1 MTKKLLRPSKILSP
15 VAKVLTLLALTAG
28 GVSAQTPSDLVK
40 GRDEGQ
46 RNQQTKKA
54 IHAKQT
60 KRQKEDELLLP
71 APTSTGLSASRVSMI
86 KEVNAGVLVP
96 FFGLGADNGYALAR
110 DGSDSVGGDQTDAP
124 KDVHTTQLLNQS
136 VNISGKLYL
145 EGRTSPHLHG
155 VSGQDQ
161 YAKWDVAGG
170 IEANLSYPDNR
181 GWNYFAPISNVGGR
195 NNRLYVTTEGDINLT
210 VRGFHTDTYY
220 GEYERPRGFYSN
232 VQNGVSRLTA
242 NNIFLKSDDVGVEL
256 TSIGYVHNGQ
266 QLFNV
271 GYFTA
276 KNKIRIEGAHRAIE
290 LSGKSTGFINARDVS
305 IISTASDN
313 SNGSLINLSNGAKLS
328 IAAED
333 IHIRQSMNHEVVRA
347 NGINVSG
354 GSILKVTGYNASEEL
369 APTEA
374 SKNSTSGS
382 EQPKVGEV
390 KIISDVNV
398 SGGGQ
403 VRFDLR
409 SDKSVFK
416 GKSTVSSAGRFDLR
430 LEGGQWLVSDTSKVT
445 TLDGGKNKNTTINLR
460 KEVRASEAATF
471 NKLNIGSLNG
481 NGINFLL
488 DVEFS
493 KAGSNA
499 DQIII
504 NSYSEGEHLI
514 YLAGTGSAQVGA
526 SRLLK
531 NLVVDH
537 FGAATFKLANDGL
550 VELGNYT
557 YQFELQKKAL
567 STGGYKWF
575 LWDND
580 EAIPDKQLN
589 HTTVKDFDE
598 KTDQGYLDSINNGE
612 TDVPGLPG
620 TPIYPEYKPGGQGS
634 SAVTNPW
641 HPEHIPGGTIISN
654 KPSTG
659 AGNIIGGIV
668 FPDDAAVDEKDPNKI
683 TLPNGGTIAGVKLPA
698 GAVIDKPVNGVIILP
713 AGSEIAGVIVPE
725 GTLLFPSENKAQLK
739 QDQDFGP
746 VKVDKDSEIT
756 IGSDG
761 NITIESGSMGGIKL
775 PSGSIVN
782 PGNGTIKLPSNEGI
796 DVEGTKIPGGSTITT
811 PGEGRPGNVILP
823 GNSTA
828 VIGGVT
834 IPAGRPVGDP
844 DEHGYIKLPDGSK
857 IGKDVLPNNSYLYI
871 KKEGS
876 DTPTHVYLTEEAN
889 YGGNKLPPGT
899 VIIQGKNKLGGIG
912 SFRLPSNTGA
922 LIGNVYFPAEALLIP
937 DKNGD
942 ITVPKGTF
950 VGVKFDKEGN
960 IVEKQEIPEG
970 SVVNPSKHTLT
981 LSAEWSSQG
990 VALPE
995 GTVINFTNASAI
1007 TVTLPQGKEI
1017 TVGGVRIPENTS
1029 FVQGANGSLKV
1040 NGPSYLGT
1048 LQLPTYTEIN
1058 GERDPDGT
1066 LRVALTVPSFTFKPE
1081 GTSAVTLPTGSVI
1094 YPAVVKDGAVVK
1106 PAYVK
1111 VSPNAGVVIAGAT
1124 YPASSMIGLPD
1135 DKGNLTIKLP
1145 GSVEN
1150 TYLISGVSFKG
1161 ASVITASKDGV
1172 ITIPVNTA
1180 KIGQYELPA
1189 GTLLQ
1194 PSQNKLILETDTN
1207 FGTTLLPKGTVI
1219 TPGVGLVLPAD
1230 AGIRLPTSTGTV
1242 LEIPGGSVVSKPTAN
1257 GKVTVTLGGP
1267 LKFDNL
1273 EVPKDSVIN
1282 TADLSIKL
1290 PAGAAGNLQ
1299 LGKITV
1305 LGGATL
1311 KPGVD
1316 NGMMVLGSSYV
1327 VVEQNGKTVQID
1339 FPSGS
1344 TILPDGRVSLAQW
1357 AISGK
1362 SIPAG
1367 SIIDLNDGHL
1377 TLGAN
1382 AAINGIT
1389 YPKGTVLG
1397 APNADGSFAATLP
1410 GEAKDKHNIG
1420 GVILEGGTIIEADL
1434 KGSFTIGEKDNA
1446 FLKES
1451 QLPAGTV
1458 VDVPNKL
1465 VTIAQDQQFNVIGT
1479 KFKDPIVLPGGSKIN
1494 TQTGWVTLPDGG
1506 AVISGVKIP
1515 GNTNIK
1521 PTTDGGILLP
1531 PDSEAW
1537 GMKLP
1542 ADSILKPD
1550 GTIQL
1555 GNGQVTGSMWP
1566 AGSVI
1571 TPGADGPT
1579 VTLVNGGM
1587 IGGVLFGKGAVLKP
1601 ALDGTI
1607 TVPGGVTATLG
1618 GHLVPEGTLVKPG
1631 NKNTEGVITLPAD
1644 VGMNVG
1650 NNVDLPGGTV
1660 IEPHLKKVT
1669 LASDKTAQIGHVTF
1683 PGGSVIQ
1690 AAADGSIEI
1699 TGNGVTV
1706 GGENVPIGSIVSKP
1720 TTDGWSTIKLPID
1733 GGTFNEIKLP
1743 GNTLLNLKDQTAT
1756 LPANGGEIKGQDYP
1770 GGTIISTNAQKD
1782 LILSL
1787 PDGKGM
1793 TVKGFELPG
1802 GSVVNATQG
1811 TVTLPKSGATI
1822 LGVRFPANSVIK
1834 ADKNGDVIL
1843 PSGTTLGKNDL
1854 PTGSTLHRYSKG
1866 DVEITLSKDTTMGG
1880 TNLPE
1885 GSKIYPQHNT
1895 VKLPDGTL
1903 LTPEGTTT
1911 PPSGDKP
1918 GTITKPDG
1926 SIVLPDGGTI
1936 PELPGVELPP
1946 GTVIQP
1952 GIDGK
1957 PPVVT
1962 LPDKSDVEIMLPGD
1976 TAVTIPG
1983 GSVID
1988 IGNQTVTLPS
1998 KGGFIGDTWY
2008 PGGSV
2013 VKPGESGTPSY
2024 TVTIPSTGG
2033 TIWNKLETPE
2043 NGMKL
2048 PGGTIVDP
2056 TNNQLR
2062 LPGGT
2067 NLFGNKLPAGT
2078 IVNED
2083 KTLTLSQATNMN
2095 GVVLPAGTIIKPVE
2109 QGNKGDDY
2117 WIQLPNSNHVTIAGV
2132 KFEAGSK
2139 IKPEFVEAGKPNKF
2153 DQVIKIP
2160 DSATLVNSIT
2170 ANNNLGVKLPSGS
2183 TITNAGT
2190 SGAYVTLG
2198 KLGENVALGK
2208 FPLPGGS
2215 KYNPSTKVITT
2226 PLGTTIKTNGKAF
2239 TGGWAG
2245 AIVTLHG
2252 KPDELVSV
2260 GKIKL
2265 PGGSIIDLNEDKLT
2279 LPNGN
2284 NFFGIIDKIE
2294 NGADSGPDYK
2304 PEEKPDK
2311 PNAPEQKPE
2320 QKPPVTLPPASD
2332 EDTGDDSVDNAPGGD
2347 TEGSP
2352 GGGGSSG
2359 GDSSGSGG
2367 SSDSDSG
2374 SNGDSGGNGGSGTGG
2389 GAGGTSGGGNTNIT
2403 INGGNPTINI
2413 NGTVNGSGS
2422 TGGSAGTPT
2431 LPKPVALSN
2440 TARAVLAL
2448 ANTQTQT
2455 AQYLGGL
2462 SDIRSRTGS
2471 LRHGAPEG
2479 GYVLSR
2485 AGKDKLTSFGGEK
2498 SSVKYGGATFG
2509 YDALVDNDLIIGAN
2523 FSYLTG
2529 KSELKDKSVGGKG
2542 KMKSFGAS
2550 AYATW
2555 FDQKGN
2561 YLDLVGSVGHYR
2573 NDINARMLGGIPTSG
2588 KYNTFGLGLSAEYGR
2603 TIRFGE
2609 REDWFVEPQVQL
2621 SYYWIKGKSFD
2632 MSNGMKVEQESASSL
2647 TGRAGVVVGKNI
2659 ERASG
2664 LNTQLYL
2671 KAGVN
2676 HEFLGKNSLK
2686 LNGDTFKGN
2695 SLGTRAY
2702 VGLGVDSQINKRTKF
2717 FAQVEQ
2723 ESGSKFKSNIN
2734 ARIGVKYT
2742 F

>member
-28 GVSAQTPSDLVK
+28 GVSAHTPSDLVK

-46 RNQQTKKA
+46 RNQQTKKVP
-54 IHAKQT
+54 HTKQS

-71 APTSTGLSASRVSMI
+71 MSVGAGTSASHSSTI

-96 FFGLGADNGYALAR
+96 FFGVRADNGYVPVIENGN
-110 DGSDSVGGDQTDAP
+110 DTGGGQPEPP
-124 KDVHTTQLLNQS
+124 KDVHSSQLLNQS

-145 EGRTSPHLHG
+145 EGKTSPHLHG

-161 YAKWDVAGG
+161 YAKWNVGGG
-170 IEANLSYPDNR
+170 IEANLSYPDNK
-181 GWNYFAPISNVGGR
+181 GINYFAPISNVGGR
-195 NNRLYVTTEGDINLT
+195 NNRLYVTTEGDINFN
-210 VRGFHTDTYY
+210 VRGYHTDTYY
-220 GEYERPRGFYSN
+220 GEYSYPRGFYSN

-242 NNIFLKSDDVGVEL
+242 NNIFITSDDGGIEL
-256 TSIGYVHNGQ
+256 TSTGYIHNGQ
-266 QLFNV
+266 QLYNV
-271 GYFTA
+271 GHFTA
-276 KNKIRIEGAHRAIE
+276 KDKIKIQATRRAIA

-305 IISTASDN
+305 IFSAAVGTET
-313 SNGSLINLSNGAKLS
+313 GSLINLSNGAKLS
-328 IAAED
+328 ITAED
-333 IHIRQSMNHEVVRA
+333 IHIRTSMSHEVVRL
-347 NGINVSG
+347 NGINVGG
-354 GSILKVTGYNASEEL
+354 GSILKITGYNASEEK
-369 APTEA
+369 
-374 SKNSTSGS
+374 SSGEGS
-382 EQPKVGEV
+382 SPATAQQPKVGEV
-390 KIISDVNV
+390 KIISDVIV
-398 SGGGQ
+398 SNGGQ

-416 GKSTVSSAGRFDLR
+416 GKSSVTGASRFDLR
-430 LEGGQWLVSDTSKVT
+430 LEGGQWLVTDTSTVT
-445 TLDGGKNKNTTINLR
+445 TLDGGTNKNTTINLR

-481 NGINFLL
+481 TGINFLL

-499 DQIII
+499 DQIVI

-550 VELGNYT
+550 VELGNYA
-557 YQFELQKKAL
+557 YKFELQKEAL
-567 STGGYKWF
+567 DTGGYKWF

-580 EAIPDKQLN
+580 EVIPDKVLN

-620 TPIYPEYKPGGQGS
+620 TPVYPEYNPGGQGS

-641 HPEHIPGGTIISN
+641 HPSHIPGGTIISN

-659 AGNIIGGIV
+659 AGNTIGGIV
-668 FPDDAAVDEKDPNKI
+668 FPDDAVLDESNPDRVTI

-698 GAVIDKPVNGVIILP
+698 GAVIDKPVNGVIKLP
-713 AGSEIAGVIVPE
+713 ADSEIAGVKVPG

-739 QDQDFGP
+739 QDHDFGP

-782 PGNGTIKLPSNEGI
+782 PGNGTIKLPSNAGI
-796 DVEGTKIPGGSTITT
+796 DVEGTKIPAGSTITT
-811 PGEGRPGNVILP
+811 PGDGRPGNVTLP

-857 IGKDVLPNNSYLYI
+857 IGKIALPNNSYLYI
-871 KKEGS
+871 KQAGS
-876 DTPTHVYLTEEAN
+876 NTPTHIYLTEEAD
-889 YGGNKLPPGT
+889 YSAGKPHTGNKLPPGT
-899 VIIQGKNKLGGIG
+899 VIIQGKNALGGTG
-912 SFRLPSNTGA
+912 SFKLPANTGA
-922 LIGNVYFPAEALLIP
+922 LIGSVYFPADSLLVP
-937 DKNGD
+937 DANGD
-942 ITVPKGTF
+942 IKTPAGAL
-950 VGVKFDKEGN
+950 VGVKFDKEGH
-960 IVEKQEIPEG
+960 IVEKQEIPAG
-970 SVVNPSKHTLT
+970 SIVNPGNSTLT
-981 LSAEWSSQG
+981 LSKEWTSKG

-995 GTVINFTNASAI
+995 GTVINFSSPSAI
-1007 TVTLPQGKEI
+1007 SVTLPQGKEI
-1017 TVGGVRIPENTS
+1017 VVGGVRIPQNTS
-1029 FVQGANGSLKV
+1029 FIQGANGGLKI
-1040 NGPSYLGT
+1040 NGPSYLGS

-1066 LRVALTVPSFTFKPE
+1066 LRVSLTVPAFTFTPE
-1081 GTSAVTLPTGSVI
+1081 GAAKITLPAGSVI
-1094 YPAVVKDGAVVK
+1094 YPAVKAEDGSIVK

-1124 YPASSMIGLPD
+1124 YPASSLISLPD
-1135 DKGNLTIKLP
+1135 AKGNLTIKLP
-1145 GSVEN
+1145 GNEGN
-1150 TYLISGVSFKG
+1150 AYLISGVSFKG

-1180 KIGQYELPA
+1180 TIGKYELPE

-1194 PSQNKLILETDTN
+1194 PSQNKLILQTATS
-1207 FGTTLLPKGTVI
+1207 FGPVLLPEGTVI
-1219 TPGVGLVLPAD
+1219 TPGVGLTLPAD
-1230 AGIRLPTSTGTV
+1230 AGIKLPASTGEV
-1242 LEIPGGSVVSKPTAN
+1242 LEIPGGSVVSKPTAA
-1257 GKVTVTLGGP
+1257 GKVTVTLGAP
-1267 LKFDNL
+1267 LTFGNL

-1290 PAGAAGNLQ
+1290 PAGTAGNLQ

-1316 NGMMVLGSSYV
+1316 NGMLVLGSSYV

-1357 AISGK
+1357 AVSGK
-1362 SIPAG
+1362 TIPAG
-1367 SIIDLNDGHL
+1367 SIIDLNNGHL

-1397 APNADGSFAATLP
+1397 GPNADGSFAATLP

-1420 GVILEGGTIIEADL
+1420 GVIFDGGTIIEADL
-1434 KGSFTIGEKDNA
+1434 KGAFTIGEKVNA

-1451 QLPAGTV
+1451 QLPVGSV

-1465 VTIAQDQQFNVIGT
+1465 VTIAPDQEFNVIGT

-1515 GNTNIK
+1515 GNTIIK
-1521 PTTDGGILLP
+1521 PTTDGGIYLP

-1542 ADSILKPD
+1542 ANSILKPD

-1571 TPGADGPT
+1571 TPGVDGPT

-1601 ALDGTI
+1601 AVDGTI

-1618 GHLVPEGTLVKPG
+1618 GYPVPEGTLVKPG
-1631 NKNTEGVITLPAD
+1631 NKNTEGVITLPPD

-1669 LASDKTAQIGHVTF
+1669 IAADKTAQVGHVTF
-1683 PGGSVIQ
+1683 PGGSVLQ
-1690 AAADGSIEI
+1690 AGADGSVEV
-1699 TGNGVTV
+1699 TGSGVTV
-1706 GGENVPIGSIVSKP
+1706 GGEEVPIGSIVSKP
-1720 TTDGWSTIKLPID
+1720 TADGWSTIKLPID

-1756 LPANGGEIKGQDYP
+1756 LPANGGEIKGHDYP
-1770 GGTIISTNAQKD
+1770 GGTVISSNAQKD

-1793 TVKGFELPG
+1793 AVDGYELPG
-1802 GSVVNATQG
+1802 GSVINATQG
-1811 TVTLPKSGATI
+1811 TVTLPKTGATI

-1834 ADKNGDVIL
+1834 ADKNGDVVL
-1843 PSGTTLGKNDL
+1843 PSGTSIGKNDL

-1866 DVEITLSKDTTMGG
+1866 DVEITLSKNTTMGG
-1880 TNLPE
+1880 TNLPA

-1903 LTPEGTTT
+1903 LTPEGATT

-1918 GTITKPDG
+1918 GTVTKPDG
-1926 SIVLPDGGTI
+1926 SVVLPDGGTI

-1946 GTVIQP
+1946 GTTIQP
-1952 GIDGK
+1952 GVDGK
-1957 PPVVT
+1957 PPVIT
-1962 LPDKSDVEIMLPGD
+1962 LPDDSGVNIPLPGD
-1976 TAVTIPG
+1976 TSVTLPG
-1983 GSVID
+1983 GSIID

-1998 KGGFIGDTWY
+1998 QGGFIGDTWY

-2013 VKPGESGTPSY
+2013 VKQGESGTPSY
-2024 TVTIPSTGG
+2024 TVTIPAKGG

-2062 LPGGT
+2062 LPAGT

-2083 KTLTLSQATNMN
+2083 KTLTLSQSTTMN
-2095 GVVLPAGTIIKPVE
+2095 GIVLPAGTIIKPVE
-2109 QGNKGDDY
+2109 QGSKGDDY
-2117 WIQLPNSNHVTIAGV
+2117 WIQLPNSSSLTIAGV
-2132 KFEAGSK
+2132 KFQPGSK
-2139 IKPEFVEAGKPNKF
+2139 IKPDFVEAGKPNKY
-2153 DQVIKIP
+2153 DQVIKVP
-2160 DSATLVNSIT
+2160 ENASLVNSIT
-2170 ANNNLGVKLPSGS
+2170 ANNNLGVKLPEGS

-2190 SGAYVTLG
+2190 TGAYVTLG
-2198 KLGENVALGK
+2198 KLGENVSLGK

-2215 KYNPSTKVITT
+2215 KYNPSTKIITT
-2226 PLGTTIKTNGKAF
+2226 PEGTTIKTNGKAF

-2245 AIVTLHG
+2245 AVVTLHG
-2252 KPDELVSV
+2252 KPDEMVKV
-2260 GKIKL
+2260 GKIEL

-2294 NGADSGPDYK
+2294 NGVNGGPDYK

-2320 QKPPVTLPPASD
+2320 QKPPVND
-2332 EDTGDDSVDNAPGGD
+2332 GGNDN
-2347 TEGSP
+2347 TT
-2352 GGGGSSG
+2352 GGGTTGGGNGGTTGGGNGSNN
-2359 GDSSGSGG
+2359 GSG
-2367 SSDSDSG
+2367 
-2374 SNGDSGGNGGSGTGG
+2374 NGNNNGGGNGGSTGG
-2389 GAGGTSGGGNTNIT
+2389 SNGSTGGSTGGGNTNIT

-2413 NGTVNGSGS
+2413 NGTVNGSGGS
-2422 TGGSAGTPT
+2422 TGTPT
-2431 LPKPVALSN
+2431 LPKPVTLSN

-2462 SDIRSRTGS
+2462 SDIRSRTGN

-2479 GYVLSR
+2479 GYVLGR

-2561 YLDLVGSVGHYR
+2561 YLDLVGTVGHYR

-2588 KYNTFGLGLSAEYGR
+2588 KYSTFGLGLSAEYGR

-2647 TGRAGVVVGKNI
+2647 TGRAGVVLGKNI
-2659 ERASG
+2659 ERANG

-2686 LNGDTFKGN
+2686 LNGESFKGN

-2702 VGLGVDSQINKRTKF
+2702 VGLGVDSQLNKRTKF

-2734 ARIGVKYT
+2734 ARIGIKYT

>member
-46 RNQQTKKA
+46 RNQQTKKLL
-54 IHAKQT
+54 HTKQP
-60 KRQKEDELLLP
+60 KRQKEGEVLLP
-71 APTSTGLSASRVSMI
+71 APVGVSVSSRSVPL

-96 FFGLGADNGYALAR
+96 FFGLASEGKYVPVSR
-110 DGSDSVGGDQTDAP
+110 EDQASSSPDI
-124 KDVHTTQLLNQS
+124 HSTQLVNQS
-136 VNISGKLYL
+136 VTHGGKLYL
-145 EGRTSPHLHG
+145 EGNKSAYLHG
-155 VSGQDQ
+155 VTGQDQ
-161 YAKWDVAGG
+161 YVRWDVKDG
-170 IEANLSYPDNR
+170 IIANIAFISSHSRPYIPAALSNT
-181 GWNYFAPISNVGGR
+181 GVG
-195 NNRLYVTTEGDINLT
+195 NNRFYVTTEGDLDIK
-210 VRGFHTDTYY
+210 VSGYVSDDRYPYY
-220 GEYERPRGFYSN
+220 YANPRAFYSN
-232 VQNGVSRLTA
+232 VRNGVSRLTA
-242 NNIFLKSDDVGVEL
+242 NNISLISDDVAIQL
-256 TSIGYVHNGQ
+256 TSTGYIHNGQ
-266 QLFNV
+266 QLYNV
-271 GYFTA
+271 AHFTA
-276 KNKIRIEGAHRAIE
+276 KDKILIQGSHRAVDLNGE
-290 LSGKSTGFINARDVS
+290 STGFVKAREVS
-305 IISTASDN
+305 IISPAADPSQ
-313 SNGSLINLSNGAKLS
+313 GSLINLTNGAKLS

-333 IHIRQSMNHEVVRA
+333 LHIRQAMDHEIVRT
-347 NGINVSG
+347 NGIKVGTN
-354 GSILKVTGYNASEEL
+354 SILKVTGYNASEEKT
-369 APTEA
+369 AFVTTADTGPE
-374 SKNSTSGS
+374 
-382 EQPKVGEV
+382 PKLGEV
-390 KIISDVNV
+390 KIISDVIV
-398 SGGGQ
+398 DGGQ
-403 VRFDLR
+403 ARFDLR
-409 SDKSVFK
+409 SDKSIFK
-416 GKSTVSSAGRFDLR
+416 GKSSVTNGGRFDLR
-430 LEGGQWLVSDTSKVT
+430 LEGGQWLVSDSSMVT

-460 KEVRASEAATF
+460 KEVMSTGAAKF
-471 NKLNIGSLNG
+471 NQLNIGSLNG
-481 NGINFLL
+481 DGINFLM
-488 DVEFS
+488 DVEFLKS
-493 KAGSNA
+493 GSNA
-499 DQIII
+499 DQIVI

-514 YLAGTGSAQVGA
+514 YLAGTGSAEVGA
-526 SRLLK
+526 TRLLK
-531 NLVVDH
+531 NLIVDH

-557 YQFELQKKAL
+557 YQFDLQKKAL
-567 STGGYKWF
+567 DTGGFKWF

-580 EAIPDKQLN
+580 EAIADKVLN

-612 TDVPGLPG
+612 ADIPGLPG
-620 TPIYPEYKPGGQGS
+620 TPIFPEYNPGGQGS
-634 SAVTNPW
+634 SSVTNPW
-641 HPEHIPGGTIISN
+641 HPDHIPGGTIISN

-659 AGNIIGGIV
+659 AGNIIGGVV
-668 FPDDAAVDEKDPNKI
+668 FPNDAEINKDDPNKI
-683 TLPNGGTIAGVKLPA
+683 TLPNGGSIAGVKLPP
-698 GAVIDKPVNGVIILP
+698 GAVIDKPVNGVIMLP
-713 AGSEIAGVIVPE
+713 AGSEIAGVKVPA
-725 GTLLFPSENKAQLK
+725 GTVLFPSENKAQLK
-739 QDQDFGP
+739 QDHDFGP

-756 IGSDG
+756 IGADG
-761 NITIESGSMGGIKL
+761 NITIESGSMGAIKL

-782 PGNGTIKLPSNEGI
+782 PENGTIKLPPNEGI
-796 DVEGTKIPGGSTITT
+796 DVEGTKIPAGSTITT
-811 PGEGRPGNVILP
+811 PGDGRPGNVTLP
-823 GNSTA
+823 GNSSA

-844 DEHGYIKLPDGSK
+844 DKHGYIKLPDGSK
-857 IGKDVLPNNSYLYI
+857 IDQVVLPNNSYLYI
-871 KKEGS
+871 KQPGS
-876 DTPTHVYLTEEAN
+876 NTPTHIYLTEEAD
-889 YGGNKLPPGT
+889 YSAKKPHAGNKLPPGT
-899 VIIQGKNKLGGIG
+899 VIIQGKNALGGTG
-912 SFRLPSNTGA
+912 SFKLPANAGA
-922 LIGNVYFPAEALLIP
+922 LIGSVYFPADSLLVPNVNGEIKTPAGALI
-937 DKNGD
+937 
-942 ITVPKGTF
+942 
-950 VGVKFDKEGN
+950 GVKFDKEGH
-960 IVEKQEIPEG
+960 IVEKQEIPAG
-970 SVVNPSKHTLT
+970 SIVNPDKSTLILSTEWTSK
-981 LSAEWSSQG
+981 G

-995 GTVINFTNASAI
+995 GTAINFTNASAI

-1029 FVQGANGSLKV
+1029 FVQGANGGLKV

-1066 LRVALTVPSFTFKPE
+1066 LRVALTVPSFTFKLE

-1094 YPAVVKDGAVVK
+1094 YPAVVKDGTVVK

-1145 GSVEN
+1145 GSEDN

-1230 AGIRLPTSTGTV
+1230 SGIRLPTSTGTV

-1397 APNADGSFAATLP
+1397 GPNADGSFAATLP

-1465 VTIAQDQQFNVIGT
+1465 VTIAPDQQFNVIGT

-1631 NKNTEGVITLPAD
+1631 NKNAEGVITLPAD

-1770 GGTIISTNAQKD
+1770 GGTIISANAQKD

-1983 GSVID
+1983 GSIID

-2320 QKPPVTLPPASD
+2320 QKPPVS
-2332 EDTGDDSVDNAPGGD
+2332 GDDSADNAPGGS

-2367 SSDSDSG
+2367 SSDSGSG
-2374 SNGDSGGNGGSGTGG
+2374 GNGDSGGNGGSGTGG
-2389 GAGGTSGGGNTNIT
+2389 GAGGSSGGGNTNIT
-2403 INGGNPTINI
+2403 INGGSPTINI

-2686 LNGDTFKGN
+2686 LNGDTFKGD